1 MQALSGAGYPGV
13 PSMDIIDNVIPYIGG
28 EEDKVEQEPNKIFG
42 ALLELSQAASIIAL
56 LALA

>member
-13 PSMDIIDNVIPYIGG
+13 PSMDIIDNVIPYIG

-42 ALLELSQAASIIAL
+42 ALTGTKSSRQS
-56 LALA
+56 